1 MFHSL
6 LFDII
11 VLHLIILVS
20 IQVDGKRQK
29 LHSFGNP
36 EVILSNLKA
45 ILPRIYSID
54 EEAFTKYLDIL
65 VGSVMNKREAK
76 VAKSSRRY
84 DCLEEEL
91 EKIENMETF
100 IELSR
105 NKYRIIN
112 SYNENLCK

>member
-54 EEAFTKYLDIL
+54 EEAFTKYIECFNFALDLVHKSNFGQDLDIL

-91 EKIENMETF
+91 EKIEN
-100 IELSR
+100 L
-105 NKYRIIN
+105 
-112 SYNENLCK
+112 